1 MFNEDVK
8 ISFRKCTVRIYF
20 IYQEVRL
27 HFVIVVNISCLRVDY
42 LKNSF
47 LKWMPLYAAAMFS
60 SESTSQSMP
69 QHFGNLK
76 EIYYQVVKNEAYGL
90 VVFEQSSK

>member
-1 MFNEDVK
+1 
-8 ISFRKCTVRIYF
+8 
-20 IYQEVRL
+20 
-27 HFVIVVNISCLRVDY
+27 
-42 LKNSF
+42 
-47 LKWMPLYAAAMFS
+47 MPFYAAAMFS

-76 EIYYQVVKNEAYGL
+76 ETTNYQVVKNEAYGL